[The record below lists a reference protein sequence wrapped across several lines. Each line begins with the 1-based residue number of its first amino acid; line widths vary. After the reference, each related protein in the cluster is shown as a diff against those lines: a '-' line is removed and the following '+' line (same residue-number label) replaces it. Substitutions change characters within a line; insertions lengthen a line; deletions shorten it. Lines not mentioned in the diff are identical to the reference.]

1 MKKGDVVGLLHVI
14 KITKLDYDFTELG
27 KMHNHSNSPNCHNVL
42 IGNKRH
48 LVASRDINQGEE
60 LTTDYTLQPDLEQ
73 PQEDWMINESPVRE
87 MKPHIDGYRTYSP
100 FKDLDYIIVDGNGID
115 CDNIVW
121 DLILVGDDGS
131 VKFGPKNSGSHFL
144 ENATKVV
151 ELPLKNGEN
160 ISELIHDKDLLKKWI
175 FDYID
180 RVDNKFEL
188 RRNFFNKGL
197 K

>member
-1 MKKGDVVGLLHVI
+1 
-14 KITKLDYDFTELG
+14 
-27 KMHNHSNSPNCHNVL
+27 MHNHSRNPNCHNVL